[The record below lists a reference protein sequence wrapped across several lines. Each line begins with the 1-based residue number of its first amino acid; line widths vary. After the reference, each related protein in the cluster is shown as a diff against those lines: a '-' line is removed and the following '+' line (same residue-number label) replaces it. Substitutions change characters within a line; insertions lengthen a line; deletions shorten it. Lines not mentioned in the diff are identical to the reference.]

1 MEWEL
6 TAMFRAMNGG
16 FAARTKE
23 FPDIH
28 AHGATLDEARENLR
42 SAVREAIQS
51 SRARAGQELAGVS
64 FLTERMVITREADG
78 TRPRS
83 TILGT

>member
-6 TAMFRAMNGG
+6 TAMFCAVNGG

-42 SAVREAIQS
+42 STVRETIQS
-51 SRARAGQELAGVS
+51 RRAQAGQELAGAS
-64 FLTERMVITREADG
+64 FLTEVMVITRGADG